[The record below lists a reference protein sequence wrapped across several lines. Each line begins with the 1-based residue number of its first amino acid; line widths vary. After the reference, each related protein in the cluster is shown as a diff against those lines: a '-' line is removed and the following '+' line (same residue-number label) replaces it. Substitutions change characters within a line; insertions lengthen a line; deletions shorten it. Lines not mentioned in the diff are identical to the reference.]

1 MRRKVSIAFTSPSL
15 WLTSDQ
21 RKCESQEGTERTKR
35 ARIGT
40 GVTTPINRY
49 HPAIVAQA
57 FATMATLHPGRV
69 YLGLGTGEAMNE
81 VPVGQRWPPFSE
93 RIERV
98 EESIKIIR
106 MLWSNGSISFTGKH
120 FSITD
125 AKLYLDHFGRIPK

>member
-1 MRRKVSIAFTSPSL
+1 MKPVAFGYRAVAEQYPSAPLLEFAVEADRQGFEFISVSDHFHP
-15 WLTSDQ
+15 WFH
-21 RKCESQEGTERTKR
+21 EGGNAVFAWTWMAAALERTKR

-98 EESIKIIR
+98 EES
-106 MLWSNGSISFTGKH
+106 
-120 FSITD
+120 
-125 AKLYLDHFGRIPK
+125 